1 VIDAAID
8 IPVAELEQIWAS
20 AIPLLLGEAV

>member
-8 IPVAELEQIWAS
+8 IPVAELAQIWTS